1 MDVTSKVILGLD
13 PSEFRQ
19 GIQQVDAKLKET
31 SKLLTNLGQI
41 IGASFAGA
49 AIKDFTMQA
58 INLAAEAQNVQVA
71 FANIGTSADLAKL
84 QQATDGEIS
93 KLQLMERAVT
103 AVGQGVGIEALSK
116 QLEYANAISDATGKS
131 FEEIADKLQTA
142 FAKESTKGLEQ
153 VGINVKAMKE
163 QLEAGVPYAEAFNAA
178 MQATITQ
185 IGPGVA
191 SVADQLDRQKATIE
205 DLKLQIGTALLPVY
219 SGFLGFLAEGL
230 KAVGNLLSGHLSLWQ
245 KLAYLASYAQGAA
258 GAQTRIYLDGL
269 KAAKE
274 SIEDVTL
281 AAPKLGA
288 SLTTAMDGATSST
301 KKTKDAFADLLKE
314 VTKLEEMQAQLNRAT
329 KAETERVTREEVS
342 ANFSGINIEEISE
355 VEGELVPL
363 IAGVKDFST
372 QLQAATMIGQQ
383 FGSIITQSFTAA
395 ITNGEDFFQVLKK
408 AVLDYV
414 KQLAAAVA
422 ATLALSAIVSAFTG
436 VPLGATF
443 KAVSQGSGLGNL
455 FGDGG
460 MLNLNARLLGPD
472 ILLSNQR
479 SGTNLS
485 RIGG

>member
-13 PSEFRQ
+13 PNEFRQ

-31 SKLLTNLGQI
+31 SKLLSNLGQL

-71 FANIGTSADLAKL
+71 FANIGTSADLAAL

-163 QLEAGVPYAEAFNAA
+163 QLAAGVPYAEAFNAA

-219 SGFLGFLAEGL
+219 SGFLSFLAEGL

-288 SLTTAMDGATSST
+288 SLGTAMDEATT
-301 KKTKDAFADLLKE
+301 KTKTATVAAEKYRDTLSGMLSLAQQFAQEDFNFVARGE
-314 VTKLEEMQAQLNRAT
+314 VLQQ
-329 KAETERVTREEVS
+329 
-342 ANFSGINIEEISE
+342 FQPIDIEEIDAM
-355 VEGELVPL
+355 EGELVPL
-363 IAGVKDFST
+363 IEGIKQTGDALRAASAVGAEFGTILS
-372 QLQAATMIGQQ
+372 QAFEA
-383 FGSIITQSFTAA
+383 SIV
-395 ITNGEDFFQVLKK
+395 NGEDFFATLKK
-408 AVLDYV
+408 ALIDYA
-414 KQLAAAVA
+414 KQMAVALATTAALAAVFSIVTGGGFGA
-422 ATLALSAIVSAFTG
+422 AFGAISKST
-436 VPLGATF
+436 
-443 KAVSQGSGLGNL
+443 GLGNI
-455 FGDGG
+455 FGEGG
-460 MLNLNARLLGPD
+460 ILNLNAKVSGSDLLLGT
-472 ILLSNQR
+472 QR
-479 SGTNLS
+479 SGSNLG

>member
-1 MDVTSKVILGLD
+1 MDVTSKVLLGLD
-13 PSEFRQ
+13 ANEFRQ

-31 SKLLTNLGQI
+31 SKLLSNLGALV
-41 IGASFAGA
+41 GASFAGA

-245 KLAYLASYAQGAA
+245 KLAYLASYAQGAE
-258 GAQTRIYLDGL
+258 GAATRIYLDGL
-269 KAAKE
+269 KASKE

-288 SLTTAMDGATSST
+288 SLTTAMDEATTST
-301 KKTKDAFADLLKE
+301 KKATTAAEKYRDTLSGMLSLAQQFAQEDFNFVARGE
-314 VTKLEEMQAQLNRAT
+314 VLGQFQPIDMEA
-329 KAETERVTREEVS
+329 
-342 ANFSGINIEEISE
+342 ISE

-408 AVLDYV
+408 AVIDYV

-436 VPLGATF
+436 IPMAASF
-443 KAVSQGSGLGNL
+443 RAVSQGTGLGNL

-460 MLNLNARLLGPD
+460 MLNMSARVSGSDLLLGT
-472 ILLSNQR
+472 QR
-479 SGTNLS
+479 SGSNYG

>member
-31 SKLLTNLGQI
+31 SKLLTNLGTI

-163 QLEAGVPYAEAFNAA
+163 QLAAGVPYAEAFNAA

-205 DLKLQIGTALLPVY
+205 DLKLEIGTALLPVY
-219 SGFLGFLAEGL
+219 SGFLSFLAEGL
-230 KAVGNLLSGHLSLWQ
+230 KAIGNLMSGHLSLWQ
-245 KLAYLASYAQGAA
+245 KLAYLASYAQGAE
-258 GAQTRIYLDGL
+258 GAATRIYLDGL

-288 SLTTAMDGATSST
+288 SLTTAMDEATTST
-301 KKTKDAFADLLKE
+301 KKATTAAEKYRDTLSGMLSLAQQFAQEDFNFVARGEVLGQFQPIDIEAISDA
-314 VTKLEEMQAQLNRAT
+314 
-329 KAETERVTREEVS
+329 
-342 ANFSGINIEEISE
+342 
-355 VEGELVPL
+355 EGELVPL
-363 IAGVKDFST
+363 IAGVKDFSA

-383 FGSIITQSFTAA
+383 FGSIITHSFTAA

-436 VPLGATF
+436 APLGATF

-455 FGDGG
+455 FGEGG
-460 MLNLNARLLGPD
+460 MLNLSARVSGSDLLLGT
-472 ILLSNQR
+472 QR
-479 SGTNLS
+479 SGTNYG

>member
-1 MDVTSKVILGLD
+1 MDVTSKVIFGLD

-31 SKLLTNLGQI
+31 SKLLSNLGQL

-288 SLTTAMDGATSST
+288 GLGTAMDEATTKT
-301 KKTKDAFADLLKE
+301 KKATVAAEKYRDTLSGMLSLAQQFAQEDFNFVARGE
-314 VTKLEEMQAQLNRAT
+314 VLGQFQP
-329 KAETERVTREEVS
+329 
-342 ANFSGINIEEISE
+342 IDIEEISE

-436 VPLGATF
+436 APLGATF
-443 KAVSQGSGLGNL
+443 KAVSQGTGLGNL

-460 MLNLNARLLGPD
+460 MLNLNARLAGPD

>member
-1 MDVTSKVILGLD
+1 MDVTSKVLLGLD
-13 PSEFRQ
+13 ANEFRQ

-31 SKLLTNLGQI
+31 SKLLSNLGTL

-103 AVGQGVGIEALSK
+103 AVGQGVGIQELSN

-163 QLEAGVPYAEAFNAA
+163 QLAAGVPYAEAFNAA

-219 SGFLGFLAEGL
+219 SGFLSFLAEGL
-230 KAVGNLLSGHLSLWQ
+230 KAVGNLLTGHLSLWQ

-258 GAQTRIYLDGL
+258 GAETRIYLNGL

-288 SLTTAMDGATSST
+288 GLTTAMDEATT
-301 KKTKDAFADLLKE
+301 KTQKATVAAEKYRDTLSGMLSLAQQFAQEDFNFVARGE
-314 VTKLEEMQAQLNRAT
+314 VLGSYVPITLER
-329 KAETERVTREEVS
+329 
-342 ANFSGINIEEISE
+342 ISE
-355 VEGELVPL
+355 TEGELVPL
-363 IAGVKDFST
+363 LTGVKDFSK
-372 QLQAATMIGQQ
+372 QLQAATMVGQA
-383 FGSIITQSFTAA
+383 FGNVLTQSFSAA
-395 ITNGEDFFQVLKK
+395 LVNGEDFFQVLKK
-408 AVLDYV
+408 AILDYV
-414 KQLAAAVA
+414 AQMTAALAATAALTAIFSAVTGTGFGKA
-422 ATLALSAIVSAFTG
+422 FGAI
-436 VPLGATF
+436 
-443 KAVSQGSGLGNL
+443 SQGSGLGNL

-460 MLNLNARLLGPD
+460 IIQIVGKLSGAD
-472 ILLSNQR
+472 IQLSGNR
-479 SGTNLS
+479 TNTFLRGTN
-485 RIGG
+485 

>member
-1 MDVTSKVILGLD
+1 MDVTSKVLLGLD
-13 PSEFRQ
+13 ANEFRQ

-31 SKLLTNLGQI
+31 SKLLSNLGQL
-41 IGASFAGA
+41 IGASFAVSQ
-49 AIKDFTMQA
+49 IQA
-58 INLAAEAQNVQVA
+58 FAMESVKLAAEAQNVQTA

-103 AVGQGVGIEALSK
+103 AVGQGVGIQELSK

-163 QLEAGVPYAEAFNAA
+163 QLQAGVPYAEAFNAA

-219 SGFLGFLAEGL
+219 SGFLSFLAEGL
-230 KAVGNLLSGHLSLWQ
+230 KAVGNLLTGHLSLWQ

-258 GAQTRIYLDGL
+258 GAETRIYLDGL
-269 KAAKE
+269 KASKE

-288 SLTTAMDGATSST
+288 SLVTAMDGAESST
-301 KKTKDAFADLLKE
+301 KKATTAAEKYRDTLSGMLSLAQQFAQEDFNFVARGE
-314 VTKLEEMQAQLNRAT
+314 VLGSYVPITI
-329 KAETERVTREEVS
+329 ER
-342 ANFSGINIEEISE
+342 ISE
-355 VEGELVPL
+355 TEGELVPL
-363 IAGVKDFST
+363 LTGVKDFSK
-372 QLQAATMIGQQ
+372 QLQAATMVGQA
-383 FGSIITQSFTAA
+383 FGNVLTQSFSAA
-395 ITNGEDFFQVLKK
+395 LVNGEDFFQVLKK
-408 AVLDYV
+408 AILDYV
-414 KQLAAAVA
+414 AQMTAALAATAALTAIFSAVTGTGFGKA
-422 ATLALSAIVSAFTG
+422 FGAI
-436 VPLGATF
+436 
-443 KAVSQGSGLGNL
+443 SQGSGLGNI
-455 FGDGG
+455 FGENGIIQIVG
-460 MLNLNARLLGPD
+460 KLSGPD
-472 ILLSNQR
+472 IQLSNSR
-479 SGTNLS
+479 TNTFLRGTN
-485 RIGG
+485 